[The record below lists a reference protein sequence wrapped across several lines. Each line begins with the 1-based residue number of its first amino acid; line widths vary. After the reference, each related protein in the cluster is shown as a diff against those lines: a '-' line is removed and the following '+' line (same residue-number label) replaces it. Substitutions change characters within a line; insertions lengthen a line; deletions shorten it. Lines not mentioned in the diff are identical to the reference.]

1 MHTTIQQKI
10 VAHFREGEEVW
21 FNRSETQRSRAV
33 PVTDEMVDGFSD
45 LYIGEFICKTKK
57 GLQCG
62 SLIDKNGLWFH
73 PDKGR
78 CFRVQWKQVYG
89 LIVETHPREETE

>member
-1 MHTTIQQKI
+1 MNRLIQQKI
-10 VAHFREGEEVW
+10 VDHFREGKEVW
-21 FNRSETQRSRAV
+21 FNRSETKRSRAV
-33 PVTDEMVDGFSD
+33 LVTDEMVGEFPS
-45 LYIGEFICKTKK
+45 LYIGEFICKTKR

-62 SLIDKNGLWFH
+62 SIIDKDGLWFH

-78 CFRVQWKQVYG
+78 HFRVQWKQVYG